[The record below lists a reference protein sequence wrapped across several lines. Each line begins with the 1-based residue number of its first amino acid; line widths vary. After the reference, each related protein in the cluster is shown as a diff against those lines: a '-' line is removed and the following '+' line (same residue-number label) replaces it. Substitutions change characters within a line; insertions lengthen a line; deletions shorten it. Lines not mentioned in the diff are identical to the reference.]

1 MNIFN
6 IYIYIKKNINYI
18 FLKRKIKT
26 LFYFNIFVC
35 GIETQ
40 NYYIF
45 SSVFIDVGRVLE
57 LVKLWCIFIA
67 FDGNGYICYS
77 FV

>member
-1 MNIFN
+1 M
-6 IYIYIKKNINYI
+6 
-18 FLKRKIKT
+18 